1 MGESVLLN
9 ISNPSMKSPKERSP
23 GLFIKTEF
31 NTGHHQNL
39 SDPTDQ
45 PEIIK
50 HTKSGTDIPIPSK
63 SLKPSLFS
71 NPMGYL
77 PHSYFSSNSI
87 VPGLMMAPLNTN
99 PLMLPG
105 LMNIPTT
112 AAPSSPFGSSLES
125 LARAAEERARNFG
138 SFSPAHI
145 PAGFSPAHI
154 PAVFSPAHVPTAFT
168 PALIPPS
175 SASSQR
181 PGQPS
186 TNDSSEAPLLRH
198 EHMHTHLHY
207 ITSPTHSQ

>member
-9 ISNPSMKSPKERSP
+9 IPNPSLKSTKERSP

-77 PHSYFSSNSI
+77 PHSYFSSNAI
-87 VPGLMMAPLNTN
+87 LPGLMMPPLNTN

-138 SFSPAHI
+138 SFSPAHV
-145 PAGFSPAHI
+145 PAAQSTVQRNCP
-154 PAVFSPAHVPTAFT
+154 P
-168 PALIPPS
+168 PPS
-175 SASSQR
+175 
-181 PGQPS
+181 
-186 TNDSSEAPLLRH
+186 DSSEAQLLRH
-198 EHMHTHLHY
+198 EHTHT
-207 ITSPTHSQ
+207 

>member
-1 MGESVLLN
+1 
-9 ISNPSMKSPKERSP
+9 
-23 GLFIKTEF
+23 
-31 NTGHHQNL
+31 
-39 SDPTDQ
+39 
-45 PEIIK
+45 
-50 HTKSGTDIPIPSK
+50 
-63 SLKPSLFS
+63 
-71 NPMGYL
+71 MGYL
-77 PHSYFSSNSI
+77 PHSYFSSNAI
-87 VPGLMMAPLNTN
+87 LPGLMMPPLNTN

-145 PAGFSPAHI
+145 PAA
-154 PAVFSPAHVPTAFT
+154 FSPAHVPTAFT

-186 TNDSSEAPLLRH
+186 SDSPEAPLLRH

-207 ITSPTHSQ
+207 ITSPTHS